1 MEDGGACSQL
11 RSLAH
16 CSLEDVLAVSRIAVG
31 ADLGKVYNGTGSGA
45 VRTPGDSWGAADGN
59 FGYKR
64 FSETQLRAT

>member
-1 MEDGGACSQL
+1 MVGHVHSSGHLLTAVWRTSWRCL
-11 RSLAH
+11 RSL
-16 CSLEDVLAVSRIAVG
+16 LALIWE
-31 ADLGKVYNGTGSGA
+31 KVYNGTGSGA